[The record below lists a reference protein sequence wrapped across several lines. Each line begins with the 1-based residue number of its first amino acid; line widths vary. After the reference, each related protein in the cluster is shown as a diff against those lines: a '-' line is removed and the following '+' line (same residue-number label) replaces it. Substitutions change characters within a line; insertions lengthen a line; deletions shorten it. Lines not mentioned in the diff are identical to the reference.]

1 MVAVTPDG
9 MIIDIFG
16 PEKLW
21 KASMSDGDI
30 LKEIMRLDDFKER
43 FQPGDVFV
51 IYRGF
56 RSVKDDLLGAG
67 FIVKIPPHLARGQAV
82 NNRTSK

>member
-1 MVAVTPDG
+1 MVAVTPNG
-9 MIIDIFG
+9 MIIDVFG

-30 LKEIMRLDDFKER
+30 LKEIMKLDVFKER

-51 IYRGF
+51 IDGGF
-56 RSVKDDLLGAG
+56 RSMKDDLLAAG
-67 FIVKIPPHLARGQAV
+67 FIVKIHCEDPAPHSKGTEVV
-82 NNRTSK
+82 N